1 MTDEND
7 QLLAAITDLIPKL
20 LMAMEA
26 FEQLQRNMNPSALD
40 TLGEFVTPFEQELR
54 KSFEVFGQLP
64 FPDELQGLSLI
75 HI

>member
-26 FEQLQRNMNPSALD
+26 FEQLQRNMNPAALD
-40 TLGEFVTPFEQELR
+40 TLGEIVTPFEQALR
-54 KSFEVFGQLP
+54 KSYEVVRATT
-64 FPDELQGLSLI
+64 LSG
-75 HI
+75 